1 MNIYRSCLEGKVDE
15 LVRLVGEDANMVV
28 KVSS

>member
-1 MNIYRSCLEGKVDE
+1 MNIYRACLEGNVDE